1 MAMTLTSS
9 SRTVELP
16 KFAPGGLQELI
27 PQNIAKTVT
36 LGGRLSVDVL
46 NVRAGYRINF
56 DVITEAEYQ
65 QIRLIWNDQ
74 VNNNEF
80 LEFNDPEL
88 GKVDWLVWLSLP
100 EERDL
105 RWNKSAVQGLTITVE
120 PRDANS

>member
-1 MAMTLTSS
+1 MAMTLTSTT
-9 SRTVELP
+9 RTIELP
-16 KFAPGGLQELI
+16 KFAQGGLQELT

-46 NVRAGYRINF
+46 NVRGGYRITF
-56 DVITEAEYQ
+56 DVITEAEFQ
-65 QIRLIWNDQ
+65 QIKLIWNDQ
-74 VNNNEF
+74 ISNNEF

-88 GKVDWLVWLSLP
+88 GKTDWLVWLTIP

-105 RWNKSAVQGLTITVE
+105 RWNKSAVQGLTIIVE